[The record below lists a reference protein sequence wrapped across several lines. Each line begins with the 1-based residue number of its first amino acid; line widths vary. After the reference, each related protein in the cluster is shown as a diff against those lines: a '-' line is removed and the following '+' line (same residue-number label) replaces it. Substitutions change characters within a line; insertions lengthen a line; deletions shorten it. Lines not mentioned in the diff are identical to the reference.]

1 MATAGSIVVDL
12 LARTGSFITSL
23 EDAEKAARKRAKA
36 IEEAFESMRVG
47 IATSGAAAVGAVML
61 MANNMAQ
68 AGREI
73 ENMSQIAGASTD
85 EFQRMAAGAQTVGI
99 QQDKLADQL
108 KDFREKAGEFIA
120 TGGGGMKD
128 FFEQVAPKV
137 GVTADQFAR
146 LSGPQALQLYVDSL
160 QKAGLSQE
168 QMSFYL
174 ESMASDTTALIPLLV
189 DGGKRMDELGD
200 AAERTGQLMTSE
212 AIAAAREWSS
222 EQDRLN
228 GLLIGARNIIGGE
241 LLPVLTQGSREFFQ
255 FGQEASAVNVIADAM
270 ATVFETV
277 AVLGVNVKYVLVQVG
292 KEIGGLAAQAAAL
305 MRFDFD
311 AAKAIG
317 DMMKSDAAAARTEV
331 DAATERILGARSF
344 ARDFQGPPLPPPA
357 YGAAPSIAPAAS
369 SGRAAPSGRA
379 PRASAETAAAEREQ
393 QRVMR
398 ESQQI
403 YEQTRT
409 ASERLSAEFARLNEL
424 RSAGAI
430 SQETYNRAIFD
441 AQESFDTLI
450 AKGAE
455 VVPQTKEVEDQF
467 DSLRQAIEGWGKASA
482 EAIVDFALT
491 GKSSF
496 SDMVDSMLADIARML
511 VYRNITAPL
520 ASAVGGMDWGSIGA
534 SMAGFFGFAQGGV
547 MTGAGPLPL
556 RAYSAGGIA
565 NSPQLALYGE
575 GSRPE
580 AYVPLPDGRS
590 IPVTM
595 TGEGGAKVNIVVN
608 NNAGPDTRASATATT
623 DATGNT
629 QIMIMVEK
637 IEGMM
642 GRRIGQ
648 GGGLAPMLE
657 GRYGLNPAAGARR

>member
-1 MATAGSIVVDL
+1 
-12 LARTGSFITSL
+12 
-23 EDAEKAARKRAKA
+23 
-36 IEEAFESMRVG
+36 
-47 IATSGAAAVGAVML
+47 
-61 MANNMAQ
+61 
-68 AGREI
+68 
-73 ENMSQIAGASTD
+73 
-85 EFQRMAAGAQTVGI
+85 
-99 QQDKLADQL
+99 
-108 KDFREKAGEFIA
+108 
-120 TGGGGMKD
+120 
-128 FFEQVAPKV
+128 
-137 GVTADQFAR
+137 
-146 LSGPQALQLYVDSL
+146 
-160 QKAGLSQE
+160 
-168 QMSFYL
+168 
-174 ESMASDTTALIPLLV
+174 
-189 DGGKRMDELGD
+189 
-200 AAERTGQLMTSE
+200 
-212 AIAAAREWSS
+212 
-222 EQDRLN
+222 
-228 GLLIGARNIIGGE
+228 
-241 LLPVLTQGSREFFQ
+241 
-255 FGQEASAVNVIADAM
+255 
-270 ATVFETV
+270 
-277 AVLGVNVKYVLVQVG
+277 
-292 KEIGGLAAQAAAL
+292 
-305 MRFDFD
+305 
-311 AAKAIG
+311 
-317 DMMKSDAAAARTEV
+317 MKSDAAAARAEV
-331 DAATERILGARSF
+331 DAATERILGARRF

-379 PRASAETAAAEREQ
+379 PRASAETTAAEREQ

-496 SDMVDSMLADIARML
+496 SDMVDSMLSDLARML
-511 VYRNITAPL
+511 VYRNITGPL

-534 SMAGFFGFAQGGV
+534 SVAGFFGFAQGGV
-547 MTGAGPLPL
+547 MTSAGPLPL
-556 RAYSAGGIA
+556 RAYSAGGVA

-595 TGEGGAKVNIVVN
+595 TGGGGPRVSVVVHN
-608 NNAGPDTRASATATT
+608 TAGDVARASGTATT

-629 QIMIMVEK
+629 QIMVMVEK